1 MRRKKAAPKTL
12 VAVRIDPALDRAIE
26 DRCKREGIMKMDFC
40 ALAFRRLLMHG
51 DQVKSDA

>member
-1 MRRKKAAPKTL
+1 MRRKKAPPKTL